1 MIRVTIHAAK
11 TQLSKLI
18 RRAQAGEE
26 IVIVRGKE
34 PVARL
39 VPVAGT
45 GRRRVFGA
53 MRGRAPAMLSSS
65 RCRPVSSPAGSG
77 EGLHPTPR
85 FFLGP

>member
-1 MIRVTIHAAK
+1 MTRVTIHDAK

-18 RRAQAGEE
+18 LRAQAGEE
-26 IVIVRGKE
+26 IVIARGSE

-53 MRGRAPAMLSSS
+53 MRGRARVGDAFFEPL
-65 RCRPVSSPAGSG
+65 PPDELAGW
-77 EGLHPTPR
+77 EP
-85 FFLGP
+85 

>member
-1 MIRVTIHAAK
+1 MVRVTIDVAE

-39 VPVAGT
+39 VPVAAAD
-45 GRRRVFGA
+45 RRRVFGA
-53 MRGRAPAMLSSS
+53 MRGRARVGDAFFEPL
-65 RCRPVSSPAGSG
+65 PAGELAG
-77 EGLHPTPR
+77 WEL
-85 FFLGP
+85 

>member
-1 MIRVTIHAAK
+1 MIRVTIHAAE

-53 MRGRAPAMLSSS
+53 MRGRARVGDAFFAPLPADEL
-65 RCRPVSSPAGSG
+65 AGW
-77 EGLHPTPR
+77 EP
-85 FFLGP
+85 

>member
-1 MIRVTIHAAK
+1 MVRVTIDVAE

-39 VPVAGT
+39 VSVAGT

-53 MRGRAPAMLSSS
+53 MRGRARVGDAFFEPL
-65 RCRPVSSPAGSG
+65 PPGELAGW
-77 EGLHPTPR
+77 EE
-85 FFLGP
+85 

>member
-26 IVIVRGKE
+26 IVIVRGNE

-39 VPVAGT
+39 VSVAGT
-45 GRRRVFGA
+45 DRRRVFGA
-53 MRGRAPAMLSSS
+53 MRGRARTSDAFFEPL
-65 RCRPVSSPAGSG
+65 PPDDLAGS
-77 EGLHPTPR
+77 EE
-85 FFLGP
+85 

>member
-26 IVIVRGKE
+26 IVIVRGKK

-45 GRRRVFGA
+45 DRRRVFGA
-53 MRGRAPAMLSSS
+53 MRGRARVGDAFFQPLPADEF
-65 RCRPVSSPAGSG
+65 AGW
-77 EGLHPTPR
+77 ER
-85 FFLGP
+85 

>member
-45 GRRRVFGA
+45 DRRRVFGA
-53 MRGRAPAMLSSS
+53 MRGRARVGDAFSEPL
-65 RCRPVSSPAGSG
+65 PPDELAGW
-77 EGLHPTPR
+77 EE
-85 FFLGP
+85 

>member
-39 VPVAGT
+39 VSVAGT

-53 MRGRAPAMLSSS
+53 MRGRARVGNAFFEPL
-65 RCRPVSSPAGSG
+65 PAGELAG
-77 EGLHPTPR
+77 WEP
-85 FFLGP
+85 

>member
-11 TQLSKLI
+11 AQLLKLI

-45 GRRRVFGA
+45 DRRRVFGA
-53 MRGRAPAMLSSS
+53 MRGRARVGDAFFKPL
-65 RCRPVSSPAGSG
+65 PPGELAGW
-77 EGLHPTPR
+77 EE
-85 FFLGP
+85 